1 METPSIVTALKWFAT
16 VSGIVAALAIAWDH
30 SRRVTGWGFIIF
42 VGSSLAWIASALLL
56 GDGALGTQNAVL
68 FVINLFGVYRY
79 MIRQRGDG

>member
-42 VGSSLAWIASALLL
+42 VGSSLAWIASALLS